1 MWLGV
6 CLTLVFIN
14 YFADAFG
21 DRALPFRSDDNST
34 YAFSRGRLTGTPYSL
49 SLCWLI
55 FDACKQECYM
65 TIIPWYIVSF
75 NLRWALAMMKED

>member
-6 CLTLVFIN
+6 CGWVTDLVFIN

-34 YAFSRGRLTGTPYSL
+34 YPFSRGRLTGIPYSL

-55 FDACKQECYM
+55 FDACKQECY
-65 TIIPWYIVSF
+65 IPWCNVSF
-75 NLRWALAMMKED
+75 NLR